1 MGLAL
6 ALLVASPAGAAC
18 LPQDATVDVAVGIRA
33 APPFVVADPIRGRR
47 GLTFDLW
54 ASIERELRA
63 EGLIGRTEL
72 VDCPLGAQLEA
83 LASGRLD
90 LVVSPLTITAE
101 RLERFDFTHQYLSSG
116 LTVAQRS
123 DGAIDF
129 GYAAQILRKTV
140 AREGVPRAILVF
152 LVANLLLAA
161 VISRELRR
169 SEVFADVAREP
180 LPLRLCRYGLET
192 IVRTVGLQ
200 GLGDGAR
207 STAARTVEVF
217 IAVVGTLL
225 SATVFGLLTTALVG
239 SMTSTHAVTLHD
251 LPDRRVAT
259 LANSTAQ
266 AFLEQ
271 LLKDQA
277 APVGESA
284 TVGTDRKL

>member
-6 ALLVASPAGAAC
+6 ALLVAGPAGAAC
-18 LPQDATVDVAVGIRA
+18 FPHDPTVDVAVGIRA

-140 AREGVPRAILVF
+140 AREGVPRAILIF

-207 STAARTVEVF
+207 STAARAVEVF

-251 LPDRRVAT
+251 LAGSARGDARRFDRAGLPR
-259 LANSTAQ
+259 
-266 AFLEQ
+266 
-271 LLKDQA
+271 A
-277 APVGESA
+277 APGRPSRPWRRSRIRRHGSQ
-284 TVGTDRKL
+284 T

>member
-1 MGLAL
+1 M
-6 ALLVASPAGAAC
+6 
-18 LPQDATVDVAVGIRA
+18 
-33 APPFVVADPIRGRR
+33 PP
-47 GLTFDLW
+47 
-54 ASIERELRA
+54 
-63 EGLIGRTEL
+63 
-72 VDCPLGAQLEA
+72 
-83 LASGRLD
+83 
-90 LVVSPLTITAE
+90 
-101 RLERFDFTHQYLSSG
+101 
-116 LTVAQRS
+116 
-123 DGAIDF
+123 
-129 GYAAQILRKTV
+129 QILRKTV

-161 VISRELRR
+161 VIARELRR

-207 STAARTVEVF
+207 STAARMVEVF

-239 SMTSTHAVTLHD
+239 SMTSSHAVTLHD

-259 LANSTAQ
+259 LADSTAQ

-271 LLKDQA
+271 LLEDQA
-277 APVGESA
+277 APGGESA
-284 TVGTDRKL
+284 TVGTDRRLRPGEACGAERRCRERSRVASLRSTPVAEARCLATASWQEAIELLAAGEVDLVLGDWAQLTYLARLPDFAGKVSVQSATFRLEPYGWGVSRRRPELRAAIDRALMARVRSTEWRFIVQEYMGSGSISPE